1 MCKIRGFNRT
11 MWLVRETDCQHV
23 VCDKLRE
30 LEAELEEER
39 RQRSSAVG
47 ARKKL
52 EGDLKSLESQVDTA
66 NKLKEDALKQLK
78 KMQVC
83 MELRTGIWWWILTR
97 WLFFVWQPSLLKKVS
112 CTSYVEFSKDKLL
125 ANLLLRGC
133 QTIIYTVSQKK
144 RTNFETV

>member
-1 MCKIRGFNRT
+1 
-11 MWLVRETDCQHV
+11 V

-83 MELRTGIWWWILTR
+83 MELRTGI
-97 WLFFVWQPSLLKKVS
+97 
-112 CTSYVEFSKDKLL
+112 
-125 ANLLLRGC
+125 
-133 QTIIYTVSQKK
+133 
-144 RTNFETV
+144 